1 VNHLG
6 YIEVSIFGKAYKL
19 KASPENEPYL
29 KRIAKFVDE
38 RMSSAHKD
46 NHTFSPTKIAVLT
59 ALNLADELFKF
70 KSTPKEALGNLS
82 DASPL
87 VSEDFSAFQD
97 KLASIINKLDKIEA

>member
-1 VNHLG
+1 MKHLG

-19 KASPENEPYL
+19 KSSPETEPYL

-59 ALNLADELFKF
+59 ALNLADELLKY
-70 KSTPKEALGNLS
+70 KGIPGQSQENAPAETEASVDL
-82 DASPL
+82 
-87 VSEDFSAFQD
+87 FAFQN